1 MARRAVPSPDHHGF
15 KAIDPWK
22 TDEHRLRRRSLPH
35 LEAQGATYFVTFGAL
50 WRKPLP
56 DKALDKVFEV
66 ILPCDRKTI
75 ELDAAVVMP
84 NHVHLIFRL
93 ASQRD
98 LSQVLKHIKGAS
110 ARRINQVLKRTG
122 SVWMNESFDR
132 VVRDARDFEN
142 KIEYVTQNPVKR
154 CLVCDPGDYKWLFL
168 KSAE

>member
-1 MARRAVPSPDHHGF
+1 M
-15 KAIDPWK
+15 
-22 TDEHRLRRRSLPH
+22 PH
-35 LEAQGATYFVTFGAL
+35 LETPGATYFVTFGAL
-50 WRKPLP
+50 WKKPLP
-56 DKALDKVFEV
+56 DNALDAAFEV
-66 ILPCDRKTI
+66 ILACDGKTI

-93 ASQRD
+93 ASQQD

-110 ARRINQVLKRTG
+110 ARRINQVLNRTG

-132 VVRDARDFEN
+132 IVRDGRDFEN

-154 CLVCDPGDYKWLFL
+154 GLVRDPGDYKWLFL